1 MKMLQQCDARNL
13 SAPQPIGKPLTRKN
27 LVPRPVVE
35 SEPPLFPLSP
45 PNSAAMVQ
53 P

>member
-1 MKMLQQCDARNL
+1 MKMLQQCYVGKV
-13 SAPQPIGKPLTRKN
+13 SAPQPLGKPLTRKN